1 MKLSQVA
8 AQIYTVRDYLSNS
21 SAFAESMQRLKQIGY
36 PAIELIPS
44 DKISDKEIATLCRD
58 AGLTVA
64 AAHVPG
70 KTLLEEPKAIVE
82 KLQTVGTKLGAYAFP
97 GGVDLGSVDQV
108 NRLSDQLQNAAAVL
122 AGSGLVLA
130 YHNHAMEFSRLNGEL
145 VYEILHKRAPSM
157 AFEFDTYWAQV
168 GGVNPERWIQK
179 LGSKL
184 VSLHMKDYGVPPKH
198 DAPPFMAE
206 VGYGNLD
213 FPALVSEADKVGCQW
228 FVVEQDF
235 TPGNPFESLEKS
247 FRYVKEK
254 LVEAES

>member
-8 AQIYTVRDYLSNS
+8 AQIYTVRDYLSDS
-21 SAFAESMQRLKQIGY
+21 SAFAESIQRLKVIGY
-36 PAIELIPS
+36 PAVELIPS
-44 DKISDKEIATLCRD
+44 KIGDKELATICRD
-58 AGLTVA
+58 AGVMIA

-82 KLQTVGTKLGAYAFP
+82 KLQTLGTTLGAYAFP
-97 GGVDLGSVDQV
+97 GGVDLSSADQV
-108 NRLSDQLQNAAAVL
+108 DRLADQLQNAAAVL
-122 AGSGLVLA
+122 AGYGLVLA
-130 YHNHAMEFSRLNGEL
+130 YHNHAMEFSRLDGEL
-145 VYEILHKRAPSM
+145 VYEILSKRAPSL
-157 AFEFDTYWAQV
+157 AFEFDTYWAQL

-179 LGSKL
+179 LSSKL
-184 VSLHMKDYGVPPKH
+184 VSLHMKDYGVPANH
-198 DAPPFMAE
+198 DDPPFMAE

-213 FPALVSEADKVGCQW
+213 FPALVSEAEKVGCQW

-254 LVEAES
+254 LVKEE